1 MRKTGTG
8 PLSQTV
14 HGVVPTPDYLDPDE
28 YRPTEPAHKPPS
40 SRAQSDRYVDLA
52 FERQYSSTS
61 TTSTLVFDHEF
72 DKKQR
77 TLALNRRMASWGK
90 N

>member
-1 MRKTGTG
+1 MKKTGTG

-14 HGVVPTPDYLDPDE
+14 HGVVQPADYLDPDE

-40 SRAQSDRYVDLA
+40 SRAQSGQYVDLG
-52 FERQYSSTS
+52 FERKCSSTS
-61 TTSTLVFDHEF
+61 TMVFDREF